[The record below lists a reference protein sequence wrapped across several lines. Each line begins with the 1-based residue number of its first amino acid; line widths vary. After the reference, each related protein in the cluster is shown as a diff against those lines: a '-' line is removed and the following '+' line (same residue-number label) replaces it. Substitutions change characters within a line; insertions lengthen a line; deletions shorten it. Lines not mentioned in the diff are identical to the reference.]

1 MSSPGGLISVE
12 EALSRLLTGVEPLGT
27 QTLPLAK
34 ANGRVLARDLSA
46 HRDQPPFPASA
57 MDGYAV
63 RAEDIADPPAVLKVV
78 GEAPAGHA
86 FGGRVGPGEA
96 VRIFTGAPVPE
107 GANTILIQ
115 ENASR
120 EGERVTALEP
130 VQRGV
135 SSAPPGSISRR
146 ERCCF
151 RGAAGSAIATLRS
164 QRP

>member
-78 GEAPAGHA
+78 GEAPPVTPSAGVW
-86 FGGRVGPGEA
+86 GRAKRSGSSPG
-96 VRIFTGAPVPE
+96 
-107 GANTILIQ
+107 L
-115 ENASR
+115 
-120 EGERVTALEP
+120 
-130 VQRGV
+130 
-135 SSAPPGSISRR
+135 
-146 ERCCF
+146 RCPKG
-151 RGAAGSAIATLRS
+151 RTRS
-164 QRP
+164 